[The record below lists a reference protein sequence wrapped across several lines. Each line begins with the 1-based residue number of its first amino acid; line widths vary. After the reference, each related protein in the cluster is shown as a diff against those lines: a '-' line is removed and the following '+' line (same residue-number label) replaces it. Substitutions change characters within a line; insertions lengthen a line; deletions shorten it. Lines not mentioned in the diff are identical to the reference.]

1 MFKYERN
8 SNVFE
13 TIDTE
18 EKAYW
23 LGFLYADG
31 YVNEK
36 DNLIIVGLK
45 HEDKEHIVKFQ
56 SFFQTNAPYVDK
68 VNNGGRPYCFFR
80 LYDKKMVKDLYT
92 QGLYNKKSLTL
103 EPNFNMPSELI
114 IHWTRGLF
122 DGDGSIYPHTSPR
135 AHERYYI
142 GLVGTESILKYTQQ
156 VWGVQRKLDYN
167 RSVPKFTICR
177 KEEVNRIL
185 HLLYDNSNIFL
196 DRKKNLAYKAIE
208 INLQ

>member
-56 SFFQTNAPYVDK
+56 SFLQTNAPYVDK
-68 VNNGGRPYCFFR
+68 VNNGGRPYFFFR
-80 LYDKKMVKDLYT
+80 LYDNKMFKDLYT
-92 QGLYNKKSLTL
+92 QGLYNKKYLTL
-103 EPNFNMPSELI
+103 EHNFNMPSELI